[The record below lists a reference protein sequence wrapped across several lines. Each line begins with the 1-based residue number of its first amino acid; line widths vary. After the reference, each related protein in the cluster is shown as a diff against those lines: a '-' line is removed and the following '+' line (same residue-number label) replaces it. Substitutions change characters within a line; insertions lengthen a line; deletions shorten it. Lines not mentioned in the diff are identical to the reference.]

1 MRKILIHN
9 TRKFKKEDYLIE
21 INTDEVA
28 EKIAAIPCPRVIIT
42 GGEPLLQ
49 DEAWQSLIEH
59 LFTQEL

>member
-1 MRKILIHN
+1 M
-9 TRKFKKEDYLIE
+9 
-21 INTDEVA
+21 NTDEVA